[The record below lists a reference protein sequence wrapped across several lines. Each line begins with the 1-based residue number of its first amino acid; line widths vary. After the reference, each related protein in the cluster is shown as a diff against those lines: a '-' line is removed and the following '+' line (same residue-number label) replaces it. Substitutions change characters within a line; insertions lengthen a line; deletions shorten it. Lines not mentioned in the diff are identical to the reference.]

1 MCVTNYKYK
10 YTLLSSYLYL
20 NQLLIKHRSVSRW
33 EQSTWRYSCCVPQTQ
48 LSFCC
53 DSAAGYLKK
62 GLTGNN
68 VSFCVC
74 VCVFVC
80 VRARCLQ
87 ARGNFRSQHTLRP
100 HTNCCSYGANSAIL
114 SYRINS
120 PEQSPKR
127 PRADDVQ
134 PDYGLKCSRSNWCHY
149 LHAVVEELPHGSDA
163 AVGPLVFG
171 QPPPG
176 VDNVLG
182 MHKDVRRR
190 PAERLH
196 HKRGQPTRS
205 HTHTQRHTHT
215 HTQRFLRKQF
225 LLSVPVLVTPE
236 WTQLQDNYITA
247 SCLTPQLHPQ
257 LMSYSCEQNTDSCS
271 SESLASAKLNVHI
284 PRTHKLLGDHA
295 RSHIYR
301 LNGVKALNILKPLLK
316 YLKLH

>member
-1 MCVTNYKYK
+1 MC
-10 YTLLSSYLYL
+10 LS
-20 NQLLIKHRSVSRW
+20 V
-33 EQSTWRYSCCVPQTQ
+33 CV
-48 LSFCC
+48 
-53 DSAAGYLKK
+53 
-62 GLTGNN
+62 
-68 VSFCVC
+68 CVC

-127 PRADDVQ
+127 PRADDVK

-205 HTHTQRHTHT
+205 HTHTQRHTYTTFFKKTVLAICACVGNPRMNPASGQLHNS
-215 HTQRFLRKQF
+215 
-225 LLSVPVLVTPE
+225 LLSHTTTASTTNVIFLWAE
-236 WTQLQDNYITA
+236 YRQLQLREPGF
-247 SCLTPQLHPQ
+247 CKVKRPHPKD
-257 LMSYSCEQNTDSCS
+257 T
-271 SESLASAKLNVHI
+271 
-284 PRTHKLLGDHA
+284 
-295 RSHIYR
+295 
-301 LNGVKALNILKPLLK
+301 
-316 YLKLH
+316 